1 MIPKFFKKFWVQDF
15 SFLLSEQPFEKN
27 LLGEQII
34 AQFIFE
40 QKEILTLIKNPMI
53 FQKNV
58 QKLENSQKLLFSK
71 ECFWGFVLQN

>member
-15 SFLLSEQPFEKN
+15 SFLLSEQPFEKS

-40 QKEILTLIKNPMI
+40 QKEILTLMI